1 VTSELAY
8 ALERA
13 ITLLLGAPVC
23 VGVAATGSDALA
35 IALRAAGRPLG
46 AVDSWPCPFA
56 SLTHSA
62 DTAIAVALPPE
73 VRADGIGID
82 LEHDREINPGMARLI
97 CGAHER
103 AYLATLPAD
112 RQPAEVLRLWTAK
125 EALYKADPA
134 QGDSIVAEYTLVH
147 PDAPVTTGGRLDSS
161 HHATVTSLRSAGAV
175 ISVALRLTGEPS

>member
-1 VTSELAY
+1 MTSELAY

-13 ITLLLGAPVC
+13 ISLLLGVPVC
-23 VGVAATGSDALA
+23 VGVAETGEDALA
-35 IALRAAGRPLG
+35 IALRAAGRTRD
-46 AVDSWPCPFA
+46 AVDRWPCPFA

-62 DTAIAVALPPE
+62 DTAIAVALPPH
-73 VRADGIGID
+73 VHADGIGID
-82 LEHDREINPGMARLI
+82 LEHDREIKPGMARLI

-103 AYLATLPAD
+103 AYVASLPAG

-134 QGDSIVAEYTLVH
+134 QGDSIVAEYTLAR

-161 HHATVTSLRSAGAV
+161 HHAMVTSLRPAGAV
-175 ISVALRLTGEPS
+175 ISVAVRLTGEPS